1 MLKSIETSYNLKL
14 IGPMCR
20 NVALRARV
28 QLLLLIKL
36 CWGVAEDA
44 DVDIQP
50 ITRADIVPA
59 KVFRSRSMNTPAG
72 ERVCV
77 WCGFVGCLCQ
87 VSYAPLHFLILRK
100 CYAVHINATSL

>member
-59 KVFRSRSMNTPAG
+59 TVFRSRSMNTPYAG
-72 ERVCV
+72 V
-77 WCGFVGCLCQ
+77 
-87 VSYAPLHFLILRK
+87 YAPIYETPVIFLDG
-100 CYAVHINATSL
+100 T